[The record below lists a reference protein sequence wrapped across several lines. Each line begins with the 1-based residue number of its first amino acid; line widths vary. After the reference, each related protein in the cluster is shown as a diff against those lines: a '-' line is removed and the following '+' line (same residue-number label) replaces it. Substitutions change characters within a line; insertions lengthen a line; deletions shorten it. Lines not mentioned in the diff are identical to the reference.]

1 MDDLNTKDP
10 DELKAVLERRI
21 KNTQRTITRLK
32 KELKVT
38 DGRPVS
44 DAINEDLCTAYA
56 ERSIYQDALNAI
68 GNNIDIILGEIYNL
82 R

>member
-1 MDDLNTKDP
+1 MNDLNTKDP

-21 KNTQRTITRLK
+21 RNTQRTITRLK

-38 DGRPVS
+38 DGHPVS

-56 ERSIYQDALNAI
+56 ERSMYQDALNAI